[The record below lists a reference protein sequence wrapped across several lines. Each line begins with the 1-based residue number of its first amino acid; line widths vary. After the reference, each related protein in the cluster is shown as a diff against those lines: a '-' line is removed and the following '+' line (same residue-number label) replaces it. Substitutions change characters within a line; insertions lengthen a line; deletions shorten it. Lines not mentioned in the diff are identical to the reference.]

1 MKETGFDEDLK
12 RLPQTFINM
21 PVLILTVLESGFH
34 GTLIWEC
41 YEFPNIKLLIFYFM
55 ASRTIVLISMNV
67 F

>member
-34 GTLIWEC
+34 GTLGM
-41 YEFPNIKLLIFYFM
+41 L
-55 ASRTIVLISMNV
+55 
-67 F
+67 